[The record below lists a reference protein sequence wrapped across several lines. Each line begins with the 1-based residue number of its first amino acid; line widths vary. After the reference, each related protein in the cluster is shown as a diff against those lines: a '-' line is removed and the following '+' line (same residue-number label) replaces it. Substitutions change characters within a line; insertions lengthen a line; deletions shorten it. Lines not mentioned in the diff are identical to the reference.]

1 MDMHEIKKFDPQKMY
16 EVYDKWAILARDA
29 YEKEFSKIQFGD
41 IDHVVLAGM
50 GGSGAIGDIIEAILS
65 RENFHVSTVKGY
77 LLPKTVDSK
86 TLVIAISISGN
97 TKEILSILDYKSK
110 SDAKFVAISSGGIM
124 EKECMENSIP
134 HYNIPMNHSP
144 RASFGVFLYSIL
156 NILGDA
162 LPIQKSEVIES
173 LEKMDQLQKNINS
186 KKLDEENQSLNL
198 AKKINL
204 NPLIY
209 YPDGLKAAA
218 IRFKNSLQENSKIHT
233 SIEDVIEA
241 SHNSISTWENNNNF
255 KPILLQGIDDYV
267 KTKERWKII
276 KEYFKSKNIDY
287 EEVYSVDGNIISKLV
302 CLIYL
307 LDYTSIYLAILSK
320 IDPSP
325 VDAID
330 FIKSKLWFNKYN
342 LSVKFYMFDFQ
353 YE

>member
-1 MDMHEIKKFDPQKMY
+1 MDIEEIDKFDPERMY
-16 EVYDKWAILARDA
+16 QVYDKWAVLARDA
-29 YEKEFSKIQFGD
+29 YEKEYSRIKFEH

-50 GGSGAIGDIIEAILS
+50 GGSGAIGDIIAAILS

-97 TKEILSILDYKSK
+97 TKETLSILDYKSK
-110 SDAKFVAISSGGIM
+110 SVAKFVAISSGGVM
-124 EKECMENSIP
+124 EKKCIENSIP
-134 HYNIPMNHSP
+134 HYNITMNHSP

-156 NILGDA
+156 KILGDA
-162 LPIQKSEVIES
+162 LPIHKSEVIES
-173 LEKMDQLQKNINS
+173 LEKMEQLQASINS
-186 KKLDEENQSLNL
+186 NNLDEKNKSLNL
-198 AKKINL
+198 ARKINS

-255 KPILLQGIDDYV
+255 KPILLQGADDYV

-276 KEYFKSKNIDY
+276 KEYFNSKKIDF

-307 LDYTSIYLAILSK
+307 LDYASIYLAILSK
-320 IDPSP
+320 TDPSP

-330 FIKSKLWFNKYN
+330 FIKRKL
-342 LSVKFYMFDFQ
+342 
-353 YE
+353 

>member
-1 MDMHEIKKFDPQKMY
+1 MDICEIEKYDPQKMY
-16 EVYDKWAILARDA
+16 KVYDKWATIARDA
-29 YEKEFSKIQFGD
+29 YEKKFSKIQFEN

-77 LLPKTVDSK
+77 LLPKTVDNK

-97 TKEILSILDYKSK
+97 TKETLSILENSSK
-110 SDAKFVAISSGGIM
+110 SNAKFVAISSGGVM
-124 EKECMENSIP
+124 ENKCIENSIP
-134 HYNIPMNHSP
+134 HYKIPMNHSP
-144 RASFGVFLYSIL
+144 RASFVIFLYSIL
-156 NILGDA
+156 NILGNA

-173 LEKMDQLQKNINS
+173 LDKMKQLQEKINS
-186 KKLDEENQSLNL
+186 RNLDEKNQSLNL
-198 AKKINL
+198 AKKINS

-218 IRFKNSLQENSKIHT
+218 IRFKNSLQENTKIHT

-255 KPILLQGIDDYV
+255 KPILLQGVNDYI
-267 KTKERWKII
+267 KTKERWDII
-276 KEYFKSKNIDY
+276 KEYFKTKNIDF
-287 EEVYSVDGNIISKLV
+287 EEVYSVEGNIISKLV

-307 LDYTSIYLAILSK
+307 LDYTSIYLAVLSK

-325 VDAID
+325 VNAID
-330 FIKSKLWFNKYN
+330 FIKSRL
-342 LSVKFYMFDFQ
+342 
-353 YE
+353 

>member
-1 MDMHEIKKFDPQKMY
+1 MDIQEIQKFDPQKMY

-29 YEKEFSKIQFGD
+29 YEKEFSKIEFEN

-50 GGSGAIGDIIEAILS
+50 GGSGAIGDIIAAILS

-97 TKEILSILDYKSK
+97 TKETLSILDYKST
-110 SDAKFVAISSGGIM
+110 SNAKFVAISSGGIM
-124 EKECMENSIP
+124 EKKCMENSIP
-134 HYNIPMNHSP
+134 HYNVKMNHSP

-156 NILGDA
+156 NILGNA

-173 LEKMDQLQKNINS
+173 LEKMEQLQKTINS
-186 KKLDEENQSLNL
+186 NNLNEENESLSL
-198 AKKINL
+198 AKKIDS

-209 YPDGLKAAA
+209 FPDGIKAAA

-255 KPILLQGIDDYV
+255 KPILLRGADDYI
-267 KTKERWKII
+267 KTKERWEII
-276 KEYFKSKNIDY
+276 KEYFKIKNIDY
-287 EEVYSVDGNIISKLV
+287 VEIFSVDGNIISKLV

-325 VDAID
+325 VNAID
-330 FIKSKLWFNKYN
+330 FIKEKL
-342 LSVKFYMFDFQ
+342 
-353 YE
+353 

>member
-1 MDMHEIKKFDPQKMY
+1 MDIHEIEKFDPQKMY
-16 EVYDKWAILARDA
+16 QVYDKWAILARDA
-29 YEKEFSKIQFGD
+29 YEKEFSKIQFED
-41 IDHVVLAGM
+41 IDHIVLAGM
-50 GGSGAIGDIIEAILS
+50 GGSGAIGDIIAAILS
-65 RENFHVSTVKGY
+65 RQNFHVSTVKGY

-97 TKEILSILDYKSK
+97 TKETLSILDYKSE

-124 EKECMENSIP
+124 ERKCMENSNP
-134 HYNIPMNHSP
+134 YYNIPMNHSP
-144 RASFGVFLYSIL
+144 RASFVIFLYSIL
-156 NILGDA
+156 KIFGDA

-173 LEKMDQLQKNINS
+173 LGKMDQLQTKINS
-186 KKLDEENQSLNL
+186 NNLNEENQSLNL
-198 AKKINL
+198 AKKINSI
-204 NPLIY
+204 PLIY

-241 SHNSISTWENNNNF
+241 SHNSISIWENNNNF
-255 KPILLQGIDDYV
+255 KPILLQGVDDYL
-267 KTKERWKII
+267 KTKERWEII
-276 KEYFKSKNIDY
+276 KEYFKNKNIDY
-287 EEVYSVDGNIISKLV
+287 EEVCSVDGNIISKLV

-330 FIKSKLWFNKYN
+330 FIKKGLKDN
-342 LSVKFYMFDFQ
+342 
-353 YE
+353 

>member
-1 MDMHEIKKFDPQKMY
+1 MDIEEIQRYDPQKMY
-16 EVYDKWAILARDA
+16 QVYDKWAILAREA
-29 YEKEFSKIQFGD
+29 YEKKFSKIEFQD

-50 GGSGAIGDIIEAILS
+50 GGSGAIGDIIAAILS
-65 RENFHVSTVKGY
+65 RENFHVSNVKGY
-77 LLPKTVDSK
+77 LLPKTVDNK

-97 TKEILSILDYKSK
+97 TKETLSILDYKSK

-124 EKECMENSIP
+124 EKKCMENSIP
-134 HYNIPMNHSP
+134 YYNIPMNHSP
-144 RASFGVFLYSIL
+144 RASFGIFLYSIL

-162 LPIQKSEVIES
+162 LPIHKSEVIES
-173 LEKMDQLQKNINS
+173 LEKMEELQLNVNSKNLSKENKSLKLARRINS
-186 KKLDEENQSLNL
+186 
-198 AKKINL
+198 

-255 KPILLQGIDDYV
+255 KPILLQGANDYE

-276 KEYFKSKNIDY
+276 KEYFITKNIEF
-287 EEVYSVDGNIISKLV
+287 EEVYSVEGNIISKLV

-307 LDYTSIYLAILSK
+307 LDYTSIYLAVLSK
-320 IDPSP
+320 VDPSP

-330 FIKSKLWFNKYN
+330 FIKKR
-342 LSVKFYMFDFQ
+342 LS
-353 YE
+353 

>member
-1 MDMHEIKKFDPQKMY
+1 MNIDEIHKYDPQKMY
-16 EVYDKWAILARDA
+16 QVYDKWTTLARDA
-29 YEKEFSKIQFGD
+29 YENSFSKIEFD
-41 IDHVVLAGM
+41 NIDHVVLAGM
-50 GGSGAIGDIIEAILS
+50 GGSGAIGDIIAAILS

-77 LLPKTVDSK
+77 LLPKTVDDK

-97 TKEILSILDYKSK
+97 TRETLSILDYKSK
-110 SDAKFVAISSGGIM
+110 SSAKFIGISSGGIM
-124 EKECMENSIP
+124 EKKCAENSIP
-134 HYNIPMNHSP
+134 HYNITMNHSP
-144 RASFGVFLYSIL
+144 RASFVIFLYSIL

-173 LEKMDQLQKNINS
+173 LEKMEQLQKNINS
-186 KKLDEENQSLNL
+186 NNLHEENQSLDL
-198 AKKINL
+198 AKKIKA

-255 KPILLQGIDDYV
+255 KPILIQGADDFI

-276 KEYFKSKNIDY
+276 KEYFNTKNIEF

-307 LDYTSIYLAILSK
+307 LDYTSIYLAIFSK
-320 IDPSP
+320 VDPSP

-330 FIKSKLWFNKYN
+330 FIKKRL
-342 LSVKFYMFDFQ
+342 
-353 YE
+353 

>member
-1 MDMHEIKKFDPQKMY
+1 MEMQEIERFDPQKMY
-16 EVYDKWAILARDA
+16 QVYDKWATLARDA
-29 YEKEFSKIQFGD
+29 YNEKFSKIQFED

-50 GGSGAIGDIIEAILS
+50 GGSGAIGDIIAAILS

-77 LLPKTVDSK
+77 LLPKTVDNK

-97 TKEILSILDYKSK
+97 TKETLSILDYKSK
-110 SDAKFVAISSGGIM
+110 SDAKFVAISSGGVM
-124 EKECMENSIP
+124 EKKCMENSIP
-134 HYNIPMNHSP
+134 YYNITMNHSP
-144 RASFGVFLYSIL
+144 RASFGIFLYSIL
-156 NILGDA
+156 NIFGDA
-162 LPIQKSEVIES
+162 LPIQKSEIMES
-173 LEKMDQLQKNINS
+173 LEKMEQLQTNINS
-186 KKLDEENQSLNL
+186 NNLTDENQSLKL
-198 AKKINL
+198 AKKINS

-241 SHNSISTWENNNNF
+241 SHNSISIWENNNNF
-255 KPILLQGIDDYV
+255 KPILLQGVDDYL
-267 KTKERWKII
+267 KTKERWEII
-276 KEYFKSKNIDY
+276 KEYFKNKNIDY
-287 EEVYSVDGNIISKLV
+287 EEVCSVDGNIISKLV

-330 FIKSKLWFNKYN
+330 FIKKGLKDN
-342 LSVKFYMFDFQ
+342 
-353 YE
+353 